1 MYTQDLCTFLY
12 MCTSVK
18 SKLHKQKYFLDKG
31 RKMER
36 RGGKKEGRKGGR
48 EGGREGGRGRRKR
61 RKQKER
67 NKIILIH
74 FCYFSSKYWNSHHL
88 TVGTSPSTMSSSA
101 FNPHLLLEVCVSICH
116 MGPLSPDPFLLPVTS
131 LSGKSI

>member
-48 EGGREGGRGRRKR
+48 KVEKN
-61 RKQKER
+61 KTIINVKSKE
-67 NKIILIH
+67 
-74 FCYFSSKYWNSHHL
+74 FF
-88 TVGTSPSTMSSSA
+88 
-101 FNPHLLLEVCVSICH
+101 
-116 MGPLSPDPFLLPVTS
+116 
-131 LSGKSI
+131 